1 MILLKRWKRRNRS
14 SRSKSP
20 SLKRLKRRRPKAEFI
35 IGARCI
41 GIRPDEPGIGARCIG
56 IRAIEPGVKAPRIP
70 ICDGELP
77 RGLICAVAIET
88 AKTHATTQVRRTN
101 FLQFIASQVPK
112 DRTPGDSK
120 VAALERIKGSGRVT
134 FSPWETTTR
143 DDDNHL
149 LPAQFT

>member
-1 MILLKRWKRRNRS
+1 MISLKCLKRRNRS
-14 SRSKSP
+14 SRLKAP
-20 SLKRLKRRRPKAEFI
+20 TLKRLKRRKPKAEFI

-70 ICDGELP
+70 ICDGEL
-77 RGLICAVAIET
+77 RCGLICAVAIET
-88 AKTHATTQVRRTN
+88 AKTHPTTQVRRTN
-101 FLQFIASQVPK
+101 FLQFIASQVTK

-120 VAALERIKGSGRVT
+120 VAALEKIKGNHRVT
-134 FSPWETTTR
+134 FSLSETTTP
-143 DDDNHL
+143 DDDDHL